1 MQYQNFGQYTLLFYV
16 KRNNRFVCLDITQ
29 HVSRGNGVTYR
40 KEAGFL
46 HASWCTNI
54 LQYQIMHKF
63 QANDFIK
70 LTLLIKAY
78 QSVNHKCWCI
88 IVAFWHPTFL
98 FVPFNYC
105 SLSHCGWKSRHGHW
119 DGCLKYKKIGTVNLT
134 SEMVQQLFNNN
145 IEWKYCGFQIIAAFN
160 MNYNWQ
166 SIMRIF

>member
-1 MQYQNFGQYTLLFYV
+1 
-16 KRNNRFVCLDITQ
+16 
-29 HVSRGNGVTYR
+29 
-40 KEAGFL
+40 
-46 HASWCTNI
+46 
-54 LQYQIMHKF
+54 MHKF

-134 SEMVQQLFNNN
+134 SEMVQQLFNNY

-166 SIMRIF
+166 SIMRLFLNELNQRHRLVYTSLIKVVWDTSLLWLIIYRIN